1 MRRTMA
7 LFALLAAA
15 ALAGAETATRDS
27 EHYRL
32 TTDMTGA
39 IVDTTLAKLEGAYTL
54 FAGVF
59 HFVPADKM
67 RATLFGDKKSFDDY
81 VASVIK
87 ETRTD
92 FVYIHYADAA
102 KSELV
107 AWAMPDERQFDASLL
122 HQACIQFLKG
132 AVPNPPVWI
141 REGTAAYFERSA
153 FNAETGRV
161 QFKPDLAWL
170 ESLKAAVASPK
181 AVPVARLILLD
192 NEAARA
198 QIQTFYPQAW
208 ALVSL
213 LLESQDADL
222 NRIYWDSLCAMD
234 PAMSV
239 ADNSARVRERA
250 FAWYDEAKLERAYK
264 EYVDGLKGFNE
275 LVAEGTDLYA
285 RQQYD
290 KAEDAFVHAMRTEP
304 ENYVPYYYLGLVK
317 YATGDYRSAEVLFKS
332 ALDLGADPGVTKYA
346 LGVNAFAGNSYE
358 QSRAWLLEARAANPK
373 AYGEKVDSLLAR
385 MSTLR

>member
-1 MRRTMA
+1 MRRTMV
-7 LFALLAAA
+7 LIALLAAA
-15 ALAGAETATRDS
+15 ALAGAETTTRDS

-32 TTDMTGA
+32 TTDVTGA
-39 IVDTTLAKLEGAYTL
+39 IVDTTLAKLEGAYAL

-59 HFVPADKM
+59 HFAPADKL
-67 RATLFGDKKSFDDY
+67 RATLFGDKKSFDGY
-81 VASVIK
+81 IASIIK

-107 AWAMPDERQFDASLL
+107 AYAMADEVQFDTSLL

-141 REGTAAYFERSA
+141 REGTAAYFERST
-153 FNAETGRV
+153 FNAETGRF

-170 ESLKAAVASPK
+170 ESLKAAVASPQ
-181 AVPVARLILLD
+181 ALPVAKLILLD

-213 LLESQDADL
+213 LLDSQDPNL
-222 NRIYWDSLCAMD
+222 NRIYWDSLSAMD
-234 PAMSV
+234 PALNV

-250 FAWYDEAKLERAYK
+250 FAWFEEPKLERAYQGF
-264 EYVDGLKGFNE
+264 VQGLKGFNE
-275 LVAEGTDLYA
+275 LVAEGTDLYS
-285 RQQYD
+285 RQEFD
-290 KAEDAFVHAMRTEP
+290 KAEEAFVHAMRIEP
-304 ENYVPYYYLGLVK
+304 DNYVPYYYMGLAK
-317 YATGDYRSAEVLFKS
+317 YAGKDYRSAEVLFKS
-332 ALDLGADPGVTKYA
+332 ALELGADPAVTKYA
-346 LGVNAFAGNSYE
+346 LGVNAFALNSYE

-373 AYGEKVDSLLAR
+373 AYGDKVDSLLAR